1 MAIAF
6 GSCAIP
12 LVDMAAGHLSYRL
25 ANVIGLDLSQGMVD
39 RARRMFGDRIRFEC
53 ADLREPLAFLDS
65 HSIDVLTALGAH
77 AR

>member
-1 MAIAF
+1 
-6 GSCAIP
+6 
-12 LVDMAAGHLSYRL
+12 
-25 ANVIGLDLSQGMVD
+25 MVD